1 MAREIPVRES
11 YRSHLQLLRALSVYV
26 GVGVGTYASLCLK
39 AHAKASGCQP
49 VSVSISYSVSVCI
62 CLMYGHVCDC
72 LFVSPRA
79 LGYCSCGHYTTAYLE
94 CSNFPWASHDASP
107 HRDSSVLASCQLDTY
122 EAAFL
127 VGPLSPASGLFP
139 SCRKQQ
145 RSPHNRQNRQPRCD
159 L

>member
-1 MAREIPVRES
+1 MSEEKAVGEMFWAR
-11 YRSHLQLLRALSVYV
+11 LSVYV

-122 EAAFL
+122 EASIQTNNPTILQGLTKAAREA
-127 VGPLSPASGLFP
+127 PLAS
-139 SCRKQQ
+139 R
-145 RSPHNRQNRQPRCD
+145 PHAIK
-159 L
+159 